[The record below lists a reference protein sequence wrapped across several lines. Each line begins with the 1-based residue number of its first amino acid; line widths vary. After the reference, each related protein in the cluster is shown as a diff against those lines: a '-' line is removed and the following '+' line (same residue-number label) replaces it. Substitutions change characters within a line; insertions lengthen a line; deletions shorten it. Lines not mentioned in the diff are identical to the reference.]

1 MHQLLDRPEPPT
13 GVFAMSDEMGFGALQ
28 ALRERAL
35 QPGERLAIVGFD
47 GHPVAE
53 AVGLTTVHQPVRDI
67 GRTGA
72 RMLLD
77 LLGGAGRSGHRRM
90 PLALVRRASSG
101 VTHSPS

>member
-1 MHQLLDRPEPPT
+1 MHQLLDLPDPPT

-35 QPGERLAIVGFD
+35 QPGEHLAIVGFD

-77 LLGGAGRSGHRRM
+77 LLGGAGRSGHRPM